1 MAARR
6 CMSPS
11 ASATTPVAMT
21 AAAGTLPA
29 AAVELAVVLPHR
41 ISHGIRRRS
50 SCCRRQRR

>member
-11 ASATTPVAMT
+11 ASATTPVAVT